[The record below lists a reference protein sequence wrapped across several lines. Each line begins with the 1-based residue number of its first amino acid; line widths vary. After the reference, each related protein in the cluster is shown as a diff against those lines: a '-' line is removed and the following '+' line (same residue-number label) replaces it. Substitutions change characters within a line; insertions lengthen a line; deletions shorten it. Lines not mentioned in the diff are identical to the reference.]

1 MQYVQI
7 QEKPT
12 WNTEVFYFFVAGVP
26 YASLLFFN
34 QNAVFLFENIYV
46 CMRG

>member
-12 WNTEVFYFFVAGVP
+12 WNTKVFYFFVARVL
-26 YASLLFFN
+26 YISLFFN

-46 CMRG
+46 CMKG